1 MENLQGTPFLLL
13 LEDFPWP
20 LYWGLKNEQIQAQ
33 FQALL
38 LIICVILGKLFTYL
52 RLSCLLWNTS
62 MKEKPTYIEYTTE
75 EKLNKSGFPSSVP
88 LSSGIYSICHII

>member
-1 MENLQGTPFLLL
+1 MKNLQGTPFLLL

-20 LYWGLKNEQIQAQ
+20 LYWGLKNEQIQVQ

-38 LIICVILGKLFTYL
+38 LIICVILGKLLTCL
-52 RLSCLLWNTS
+52 RLSFLFWNTS

-75 EKLNKSGFPSSVP
+75 E
-88 LSSGIYSICHII
+88 